1 LHGFAV
7 HGVAQ
12 FQTFGKNHEF
22 LDYFHVLFLA
32 MQHDIKFLFIV
43 ISLRLIGLLAAFCG
57 LIYLV
62 IRFLE
67 LSTIQIGFSQP
78 FDFNLPFIFWPALT
92 KAALP
97 FTVGTVLFL
106 FSRWFAILCLVG
118 LGHEAP
124 TPKPKLKHEKYD
136 Y

>member
-1 LHGFAV
+1 
-7 HGVAQ
+7 
-12 FQTFGKNHEF
+12 
-22 LDYFHVLFLA
+22 

-43 ISLRLIGLLAAFCG
+43 ISLRVIGLLAAFCG

-62 IRFLE
+62 IRFME
-67 LSTIQIGFSQP
+67 LSTIQIGFTQTYEL
-78 FDFNLPFIFWPALT
+78 NLPFIFWPALI

-97 FTVGTVLFL
+97 FIVGIVLFL

-124 TPKPKLKHEKYD
+124 TPKPKPEPEKYD